1 MAAQLPFVAARG
13 GPAGPR
19 TLPQR
24 PCRTSRGALQCVAYQ
39 KTLPS
44 VRRSTAANEIHRV
57 KASLDGEALSTEAL
71 QSYYQEEQQ
80 EAAAAAISLPT
91 PRRTASVLNAI
102 VDTVAVTPYNWYC
115 NSLRRHPLTTK
126 ACTSLVG
133 FVLGDAIAQHITHPA
148 FMDVVR
154 TARVGMYGLLIDGPV
169 GAAWYDALEAHL
181 WPEDPTCIKAV
192 IAKTALDQT
201 LYATLMTAVYFS
213 ALRLMEGHPDAIMAT
228 LHAKFLPTLA
238 ANWVIWPVAHLVNF
252 RFVPSEQRLLYNNV
266 VCIFWLTLVSLMTH
280 TNISHMLHK

>member
-1 MAAQLPFVAARG
+1 MVATRG
-13 GPAGPR
+13 GPAGPSS
-19 TLPQR
+19 LPQR
-24 PCRTSRGALQCVAYQ
+24 TTTRPSRGALQCCAYQ
-39 KTLPS
+39 RTLPS
-44 VRRSTAANEIHRV
+44 VRRSAPANDSRV
-57 KASLDGEALSTEAL
+57 KASVDGEAVSSEAL
-71 QSYYQEEQQ
+71 RSYYQEE
-80 EAAAAAISLPT
+80 ESAAIALPRQ
-91 PRRTASVLNAI
+91 RRTASVLNAI

-148 FMDVVR
+148 FTDMVR
-154 TARVGMYGLLIDGPV
+154 MLRVGAYGFLIDGPV
-169 GAAWYDALEAHL
+169 GSYWYDQLEAYC
-181 WPEDPTCIKAV
+181 WPEDPTSIKAV
-192 IAKTALDQT
+192 VAKTALDQT
-201 LYATLMTAVYFS
+201 VYATLMTAVYFS

-252 RFVPSEQRLLYNNV
+252 RFVPAEQRLLYNNV

-280 TNISHMLHK
+280 TNIAHMLHK